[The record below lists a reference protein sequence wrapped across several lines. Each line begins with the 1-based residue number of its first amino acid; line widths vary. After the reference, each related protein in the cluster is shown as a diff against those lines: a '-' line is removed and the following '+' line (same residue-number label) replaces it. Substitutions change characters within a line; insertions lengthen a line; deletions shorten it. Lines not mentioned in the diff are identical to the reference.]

1 MCIERRMLMEK
12 FYTLHTYL
20 LKNKNITYNMED
32 YIEMLYRRRKD
43 KNTITLL
50 SKILNI
56 KKPSCSKMINKL
68 EKLDLVY
75 HNDNDII
82 LTNKGEELGSYLLY
96 RHETIETFLRLLNKE
111 EFKFETVELIEHFID
126 STTLKNLEKLISK
139 LKKLNI

>member
-1 MCIERRMLMEK
+1 
-12 FYTLHTYL
+12 
-20 LKNKNITYNMED
+20 
-32 YIEMLYRRRKD
+32 
-43 KNTITLL
+43 
-50 SKILNI
+50 
-56 KKPSCSKMINKL
+56 MINKL